1 MAEKKPAV
9 KKAAPKTAATK
20 KHAERIVVDLTE
32 PGELVISDE
41 FFDSWDEAA
50 EEAAIAEA
58 AAAVDVK
65 YVIIEGRTFAGR
77 FPDGEII
84 QGPLEF
90 SVADLDAVT
99 DEYSNP
105 VDQLKAL
112 FARVGYESSAG
123 KLEGKNLASV
133 VIYAEKFFE
142 VFARIAEVALGKS
155 VTS

>member
-1 MAEKKPAV
+1 MAEKKPAA
-9 KKAAPKTAATK
+9 KKAAPKTTATK
-20 KHAERIVVDLTE
+20 KTAERIVVDLTE

-77 FPDGEII
+77 FPDGELIH
-84 QGPLEF
+84 GSLEF
-90 SVADLDAVT
+90 SVADLESVT
-99 DEYSNP
+99 AEHDNP

-112 FARVGYESSAG
+112 FARVGNEASAQA
-123 KLEGKNLASV
+123 LETKNLASV
-133 VIYAEKFFE
+133 VIYAEKFFN
-142 VFARIAEVALGKS
+142 VFAKIAKVALGKS
-155 VTS
+155 LTS